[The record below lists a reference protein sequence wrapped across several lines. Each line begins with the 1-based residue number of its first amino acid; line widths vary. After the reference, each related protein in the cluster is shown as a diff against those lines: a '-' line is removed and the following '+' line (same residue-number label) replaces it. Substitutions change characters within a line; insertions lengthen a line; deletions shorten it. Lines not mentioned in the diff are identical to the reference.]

1 MRVASGASCNR
12 TCKALEVAADVSVA
26 CSGVLRGFCAEY
38 KIRRSW
44 RAMNLI
50 FRKDAL
56 QVNVIL
62 LLGCLLL
69 TSSAVVWGDEIN
81 EGRELYLQHC
91 AACHGVKGDGH
102 GPLEHELAE
111 PPADLRLLS
120 RKYGNPLPEDQ
131 IARFMDGRAD
141 VRAHGPRDMPV
152 WGEEIW
158 QYPEGSGNP
167 NQVSD
172 SVALIIHYL
181 QSIQIVGSHASR
193 EKTPSYAQFS
203 TDNK

>member
-1 MRVASGASCNR
+1 M
-12 TCKALEVAADVSVA
+12 K
-26 CSGVLRGFCAEY
+26 
-38 KIRRSW
+38 
-44 RAMNLI
+44 LI
-50 FRKDAL
+50 FRKNSL
-56 QVNVIL
+56 QTHIIL
-62 LLGCLLL
+62 LFGCLLL
-69 TSSAVVWGDEIN
+69 TRPAIVWGDDLR
-81 EGRELYLQHC
+81 EGRQLYLQHC

-102 GPLEHELAE
+102 GPLEHELTA

-152 WGEEIW
+152 WGEEMW

-172 SVALIIHYL
+172 SVAHIIHYL

-193 EKTPSYAQFS
+193 EATHPTLPARSVASQS
-203 TDNK
+203 MR